1 MGGEGEEEEEEEGE
15 EEEEE
20 EVGGRTQ
27 ALEIGTYLLR
37 EPCVNSTESKARGAG
52 GRGLMKQ
59 TFQRKQGVEL

>member
-1 MGGEGEEEEEEEGE
+1 MQEEEEGE
-15 EEEEE
+15 EGEEEEGEE

-27 ALEIGTYLLR
+27 ALKIRTYLLR
-37 EPCVNSTESKARGAG
+37 EPCVNSTESKVRGTG